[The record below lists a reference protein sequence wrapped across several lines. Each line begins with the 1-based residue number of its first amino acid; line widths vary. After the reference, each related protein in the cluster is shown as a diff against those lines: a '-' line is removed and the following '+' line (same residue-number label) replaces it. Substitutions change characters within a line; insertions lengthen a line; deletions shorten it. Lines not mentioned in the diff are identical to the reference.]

1 MTLVLLPHILVKNL
15 SHYSIN
21 CFVAFLLAICF
32 LFSPATNAQQLP
44 GTNAQQLTGKEL
56 FVGNRCVNCH
66 TIGRGRYVGP
76 DLYKVNERYTKEE
89 IINWM
94 VNSQQIYQVKG
105 KVPINEGYP
114 PMPPMNVNPD
124 QAEQI
129 HDYLTEFQ
137 IPKNRLEKGKIKGVV
152 VNKSLSQNVSEL
164 DIKLTSYMGDKSRE
178 EYSVKS
184 NSKGQYIFED
194 LRWDR
199 SYIISLM
206 YKGVE
211 YATGKIV
218 FTPEESI
225 KAFDLPVFDTSTDD
239 SLVIQDSSHIIIEI
253 QEDRASVAELSVFS
267 NGSNSVFIGND
278 INEEKR
284 ETLRFDIPNNADA
297 IQFHHGISE
306 QTSVLEDGKLIS
318 TQSVQ
323 PGISRI
329 IFSYQIPINRETKIN
344 RKLNYLTNSQLI
356 LVSDN
361 GYETNVEGLEGGE
374 QVDMHNKKFL
384 KWSGNNLKKGHEIKI
399 NISKPII
406 VTDYVKWI
414 VLLVVIILIGASIGY
429 SFYRKNRI
437 EVQIDNHD
445 INLESLKDS
454 LIRDIA
460 KLDDMFEA
468 KDIGEQEYK
477 KLREEKKAKLLEL
490 IDKLS

>member
-1 MTLVLLPHILVKNL
+1 
-15 SHYSIN
+15 
-21 CFVAFLLAICF
+21 
-32 LFSPATNAQQLP
+32 
-44 GTNAQQLTGKEL
+44 
-56 FVGNRCVNCH
+56 
-66 TIGRGRYVGP
+66 
-76 DLYKVNERYTKEE
+76 
-89 IINWM
+89 
-94 VNSQQIYQVKG
+94 
-105 KVPINEGYP
+105 
-114 PMPPMNVNPD
+114 
-124 QAEQI
+124 
-129 HDYLTEFQ
+129 
-137 IPKNRLEKGKIKGVV
+137 
-152 VNKSLSQNVSEL
+152 
-164 DIKLTSYMGDKSRE
+164 MGDKSRE